1 MISFLKRNKLFTSLL
16 LITVIILLI
25 GILLPGVIDKSIKDN
40 ISNNIIKMISDLKTN
55 RVGVLTNFKNT
66 LFSNYSNI
74 IIIWLLGIS
83 IIGIPIILF
92 LYIMK
97 VLLLGLE
104 LTFLLINIKSYSIIF
119 IIIYLIPIIFNIL
132 VLFFLV
138 YYSLTYSIILIRLL
152 FLKKEYNLKLI
163 NRRYIKIFIV
173 CLILSL
179 LSTLIE
185 VLLLPKI
192 LIFFL

>member
-16 LITVIILLI
+16 LITIIILLI
-25 GILLPGVIDKSIKDN
+25 GILLPSVIDKSIKDN

-55 RVGVLTNFKNT
+55 RVGVLTNFKNN

-132 VLFFLV
+132 ILFFLV

-163 NRRYIKIFIV
+163 NRRYIKIFII

>member
-152 FLKKEYNLKLI
+152 FFKKEYNLKLI